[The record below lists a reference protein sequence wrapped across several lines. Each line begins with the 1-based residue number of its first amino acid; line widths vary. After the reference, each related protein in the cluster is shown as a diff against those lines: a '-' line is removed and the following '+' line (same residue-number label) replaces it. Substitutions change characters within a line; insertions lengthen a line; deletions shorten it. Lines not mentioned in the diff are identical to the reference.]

1 MSISNPTEP
10 KTIVVAGASGFIGR
24 ALPDAFD
31 GNYRLVGLSRQVL
44 EEGKQNE
51 ALDARDY
58 TWRRCDLFS
67 RQQSAAALGGAD
79 LAVYLVHS
87 MRPSSALTQGHFS
100 DMDLICADNFAR
112 AARRHGVEHIVYIS
126 GQLPDPEALG
136 NQPIN
141 QHLATR
147 LEVEQTLASYGAA
160 VTTLRAGIVL
170 GPGGDLSELIF
181 RLVERLPVM
190 LLPKWAEQSVSP
202 IARADL
208 VALVRFVLEHPEYAG
223 ESWDVGGA
231 ETLTWAALLA
241 RAAEQMGRN
250 RSFYRAPVMMPVL
263 STAWITMV
271 TGLPGAMIRP
281 MVESLRQ
288 GEVPRDFE
296 LQRAAGQ
303 TPISLDAAMRAS
315 LASRR
320 KRTGSNAA
328 ANDVNE
334 TSLVPSD
341 APREVRS
348 VQRLPMPAGKDARWI
363 ATTYAEWLPRFL
375 RPFIDVRLRE
385 GRWLDFLIRP
395 LPWPIL
401 SMELATDISKPDRQ
415 LYWIRGGM
423 LAGDQRGE
431 RIDGRLEFREA
442 LGGKWALAAIHNFR
456 PRLPW
461 PIYML
466 TQAKMHLFVM
476 NAFARYLGR
485 LSSTQRV
492 FVEGDTKLDE
502 APHTQNQTVRK

>member
-1 MSISNPTEP
+1 MSISNPTAA

-24 ALPDAFD
+24 ALPDVFD
-31 GNYRLVGLSRQVL
+31 GDYRLVGLSRKVV
-44 EEGKQNE
+44 GE
-51 ALDARDY
+51 AQRNDMLDARKY
-58 TWRRCDLFS
+58 VWRHCDLFS
-67 RQQSAAALGGAD
+67 RQQTAAALGGAD

-126 GQLPDPEALG
+126 GHLPDPEALG

-147 LEVEQTLASYGAA
+147 LEVEQTLESYGAT

-190 LLPKWAEQSVSP
+190 WLPKWAERPVSP
-202 IARADL
+202 IAREDL
-208 VALVRFVLEHPEYAG
+208 AALVRFVLEHPECAG

-241 RAAEQMGRN
+241 RAAEQMGR
-250 RSFYRAPVMMPVL
+250 RRRFLRAPVVMPVL
-263 STAWITMV
+263 STAWITMI

-288 GEVPRDFE
+288 GEAPRDFE

-303 TPISLDAAMRAS
+303 TPISLDAAMRAA
-315 LASRR
+315 LANRH
-320 KRTGSNAA
+320 KKTGPNPA
-328 ANDVNE
+328 ANDVKD
-334 TSLVPSD
+334 TALVPSD

-363 ATTYAEWLPRFL
+363 ATAYAEWLPRFL
-375 RPFIDVRLRE
+375 RPFIKVRLGE

-401 SMELATDISKPDRQ
+401 SMELATDVSKPDRQ
-415 LYWIRGGM
+415 LYWIRGGL

-431 RIDGRLEFREA
+431 RIDGRLEFREV

-485 LSSTQRV
+485 LSSTRRV
-492 FVEGDTKLDE
+492 FAEDEIKLDE
-502 APHTQNQTVRK
+502 APHTQNQTLRK